1 MGLKELPMLDP
12 TLSQVCCTPLA
23 TTLLPEADASELSDR
38 FAALADPVRL
48 RLLSLLANAAEGA
61 VCVCEL
67 TEPVG
72 RSQGTVSH
80 HLKVLS
86 NAGLVSSEKR
96 GRNMWYAVVPTALEA
111 LRAALVT
118 R

>member
-1 MGLKELPMLDP
+1 MRP
-12 TLSQVCCTPLA
+12 
-23 TTLLPEADASELSDR
+23 DR
-38 FAALADPVRL
+38 A
-48 RLLSLLANAAEGA
+48 
-61 VCVCEL
+61 
-67 TEPVG
+67 G
-72 RSQGTVSH
+72 RPITGH
-80 HLKVLS
+80 GHLKVLS